1 MIFLKKTIKVKFV
14 GFQSKRYINGVKLE
28 KTWLYKT
35 LTNNFNVIECDD
47 ADYIICSCFDLYN
60 YCGTN
65 QIRIMFSG
73 ENYVPDFNLIDYAIS
88 SYPIQF
94 GDRNFFLPASLW
106 GYDGIRSSLENRHN
120 CFNTETLL
128 NKTKFANLIASYDS
142 ENNMRSK
149 LFMELSKYKQID
161 SPGKLFNNCDFQ
173 VRFQDNSK
181 IDFQR
186 KCKFSLCIESAIN
199 RGFNTEKITDAFY
212 AETIP
217 IYYGDPDISNIF
229 NPKAFI
235 NIADF
240 DTIEDAVNHIIRID
254 NDDDLYLEMLNEP
267 VFVDPNFITDTFK
280 HAESYLI
287 KIFEQPLEVAKRR
300 STVCWPLG
308 HEEFLVKANKT
319 HKILYKNPFYL
330 FLKNIL
336 RKIR

>member
-1 MIFLKKTIKVKFV
+1 MKKTIKVKFV

-35 LTNNFNVIECDD
+35 LTKNFNVVECDD

-60 YCGTN
+60 YCETN

-73 ENYVPDFNLIDYAIS
+73 ENYVPDFNLIDYAVS

-128 NKTKFANLIASYDS
+128 NKTNFANLIASYDS

-181 IDFQR
+181 IDFQK

-217 IYYGDPDISNIF
+217 IYYGDPDISSIF

-240 DTIEDAVNHIIRID
+240 DTIEDAVNHIIRVD
-254 NDDDLYLEMLNEP
+254 NDDNLYLEMLNEP
-267 VFVDPNFITDTFK
+267 VFVNPNFITDTFNN
-280 HAESYLI
+280 AESYLI
-287 KIFEQPLEVAKRR
+287 NIFNQPLEVAKRR
-300 STVCWPLG
+300 STVSWPLG
-308 HEEFLVKANKT
+308 HEEFLIKANKT
-319 HKILYKNPFYL
+319 HKILYKNPLYL
-330 FLKNIL
+330 FFKNIL